1 MNPFIWAKNGTY
13 KAATSVISL
22 SFKDEFGSPITV
34 EKTEKQIEIYIPTG
48 RENNDTN
55 KAAVHFVNPGND
67 SMMFHSFEIKH
78 NDTAFAIRIEPV
90 NETMLAVYLRYGRKP
105 NLTHFD
111 FKFIIPDFTSC
122 VLPRQENCSIVSD
135 FMTCVETEDAPYK
148 DENYTRP
155 FLPASCGPESGNETL
170 KPPPPASHGPDGEEQ
185 TFECPDAC
193 KYDNFTYDNCT
204 CDELP
209 DVTFL
214 FNSSLDENND
224 ICKAFIDF
232 SLCPNDTL
240 ICKDSVNLL
249 SCYLLHLDRFKQC
262 RSILKTTPKLFY
274 GIYAKCLKDPFRVFF
289 NSTVGKAGKWYV
301 GIEYYIPP
309 NDTNTEKEEEKKDS
323 LDFEANE
330 PDWDRLEKLG
340 WWRKLIKQNKEDNA
354 RRYLEGKVLRWAKWA
369 RWRTSFQGD
378 DVYDQ
383 NCSFWYLFRKYEC
396 GKFVDRY
403 LGYWRLWQDKKDDGD
418 DDEEEDSDR
427 KRRSLSSDS
436 DETAERLCVVVEE
449 KPPPFKIG
457 ETLSLVE
464 EPPELDENVSALYSF
479 DVSLYTCLFW
489 DETNE
494 EWSNRGCT
502 VRFVLYR
509 LLAVKVCTP

>member
-1 MNPFIWAKNGTY
+1 M
-13 KAATSVISL
+13 
-22 SFKDEFGSPITV
+22 
-34 EKTEKQIEIYIPTG
+34 
-48 RENNDTN
+48 
-55 KAAVHFVNPGND
+55 
-67 SMMFHSFEIKH
+67 
-78 NDTAFAIRIEPV
+78 
-90 NETMLAVYLRYGRKP
+90 
-105 NLTHFD
+105 
-111 FKFIIPDFTSC
+111 
-122 VLPRQENCSIVSD
+122 
-135 FMTCVETEDAPYK
+135 
-148 DENYTRP
+148 
-155 FLPASCGPESGNETL
+155 
-170 KPPPPASHGPDGEEQ
+170 
-185 TFECPDAC
+185 
-193 KYDNFTYDNCT
+193 
-204 CDELP
+204 
-209 DVTFL
+209 
-214 FNSSLDENND
+214 
-224 ICKAFIDF
+224 
-232 SLCPNDTL
+232 
-240 ICKDSVNLL
+240 
-249 SCYLLHLDRFKQC
+249 
-262 RSILKTTPKLFY
+262 
-274 GIYAKCLKDPFRVFF
+274 
-289 NSTVGKAGKWYV
+289 

-309 NDTNTEKEEEKKDS
+309 NDTNTEKEKEKKDS
-323 LDFEANE
+323 LDFGEDE
-330 PDWDRLEKLG
+330 PDWDGLEKLG

-383 NCSFWYLFRKYEC
+383 NCSFWYWFRKYEC

-403 LGYWRLWQDKKDDGD
+403 LGYWRLWHDKKDDGD

-457 ETLSLVE
+457 ETLRLVE

>member
-1 MNPFIWAKNGTY
+1 MNPFIWAKNGTH

-122 VLPRQENCSIVSD
+122 VLPGQENCSIVSD

-155 FLPASCGPESGNETL
+155 FLPASCGPQPENETVN
-170 KPPPPASHGPDGEEQ
+170 PPPPASLGPDGEEQ

-193 KYDNFTYDNCT
+193 KYDTFTYDNCT

-240 ICKDSVNLL
+240 ICKNSVNLL
-249 SCYLLHLDRFKQC
+249 SCYVLHLDRFKKC
-262 RSILKTTPKLFY
+262 RSILRTTPELFY

-309 NDTNTEKEEEKKDS
+309 NDTNTKKEKDRKDS
-323 LDFEANE
+323 LDF
-330 PDWDRLEKLG
+330 
-340 WWRKLIKQNKEDNA
+340 
-354 RRYLEGKVLRWAKWA
+354 
-369 RWRTSFQGD
+369 
-378 DVYDQ
+378 
-383 NCSFWYLFRKYEC
+383 
-396 GKFVDRY
+396 
-403 LGYWRLWQDKKDDGD
+403 
-418 DDEEEDSDR
+418 R

-436 DETAERLCVVVEE
+436 DETAERLCIVVKE

-457 ETLSLVE
+457 ETLPLVE
-464 EPPELDENVSALYSF
+464 ETPELDENVSARYSF
-479 DVSLYTCLFW
+479 EVSLYTCLFW
-489 DETNE
+489 EETNE
-494 EWSNRGCT
+494 EWSTRGCT
-502 VRFVLYR
+502 VRLPLPLYSF
-509 LLAVKVCTP
+509 

>member
-22 SFKDEFGSPITV
+22 SFKDEFGKPIKV

-48 RENNDTN
+48 RENNNSN

-67 SMMFHSFEIKH
+67 SMMFHSFEINH
-78 NDTAFAIRIEPV
+78 NGTAFAIRIEPA
-90 NETMLAVYLRYGRKP
+90 NETVLAVYLRHGRKP

-122 VLPRQENCSIVSD
+122 LLPGQENCSIVSD

-155 FLPASCGPESGNETL
+155 FLPKSCDPKPENETATAPPPAPPESG
-170 KPPPPASHGPDGEEQ
+170 EEKQ
-185 TFECPDAC
+185 TFECPDVC
-193 KYDNFTYDNCT
+193 KYDSFTYDNCT

-224 ICKAFIDF
+224 ICKAFINF

-240 ICKDSVNLL
+240 ICKNSVNLL
-249 SCYLLHLDRFKQC
+249 SCYVLHLDRFKQC
-262 RSILKTTPKLFY
+262 RSILKTTPELFY

-309 NDTNTEKEEEKKDS
+309 NDTNTEKEEEKKYS
-323 LDFEANE
+323 LDFGADE
-330 PDWDRLEKLG
+330 PDWDELENFTWWKKL
-340 WWRKLIKQNKEDNA
+340 RKKNDEDEA
-354 RRYLEGKVLRWAKWA
+354 RSYLERKVLRWAKW
-369 RWRTSFQGD
+369 RRSFQGD
-378 DVYDQ
+378 NVYDQ
-383 NCSFWYLFRKYEC
+383 NCWFWWGKWFKC
-396 GKFVDRY
+396 GKFFDRY
-403 LGYWRLWQDKKDDGD
+403 IGYWKLWQEKEDDGD
-418 DDEEEDSDR
+418 DDEPELDR

-457 ETLSLVE
+457 ETLPLVE
-464 EPPELDENVSALYSF
+464 EPPELDKNVSALYSF

-489 DETNE
+489 NETTE
-494 EWSNRGCT
+494 EWSTRGCT
-502 VRFVLYR
+502 VRLPF
-509 LLAVKVCTP
+509 TTF

>member
-1 MNPFIWAKNGTY
+1 MNPFIWAKNGTH

-22 SFKDEFGSPITV
+22 SFKDEFGTPITV

-105 NLTHFD
+105 NLAHFD

-155 FLPASCGPESGNETL
+155 FLPASCGPESGNGTL

-193 KYDNFTYDNCT
+193 KYDKFTYDNCT

-240 ICKDSVNLL
+240 ICKNSVNLL
-249 SCYLLHLDRFKQC
+249 SCYVLHLDRFKQC

-309 NDTNTEKEEEKKDS
+309 NDTNTKKEKDEKDS
-323 LDFEANE
+323 LDF
-330 PDWDRLEKLG
+330 
-340 WWRKLIKQNKEDNA
+340 
-354 RRYLEGKVLRWAKWA
+354 
-369 RWRTSFQGD
+369 
-378 DVYDQ
+378 
-383 NCSFWYLFRKYEC
+383 
-396 GKFVDRY
+396 
-403 LGYWRLWQDKKDDGD
+403 
-418 DDEEEDSDR
+418 R

-436 DETAERLCVVVEE
+436 DETAERLCIVVKE

-457 ETLSLVE
+457 ETLPLVE
-464 EPPELDENVSALYSF
+464 ETPELDENVSARYSF
-479 DVSLYTCLFW
+479 EVSLYTCLFW
-489 DETNE
+489 EETNE
-494 EWSNRGCT
+494 EWSTIGCT
-502 VRFVLYR
+502 VRLPLPLYSF
-509 LLAVKVCTP
+509 

>member
-1 MNPFIWAKNGTY
+1 MNPFIWAKNGTH
-13 KAATSVISL
+13 KAATSVITL

-90 NETMLAVYLRYGRKP
+90 NETMLAVYLRYGRNP

-122 VLPRQENCSIVSD
+122 VLPGQENCSIVSD

-155 FLPASCGPESGNETL
+155 FLPASCGPEPENETVT
-170 KPPPPASHGPDGEEQ
+170 PPPPASTGPDGEEQ
-185 TFECPDAC
+185 TFECPDVC

-240 ICKDSVNLL
+240 ICKNSVNLL
-249 SCYLLHLDRFKQC
+249 SCYVLHLDRFKKC
-262 RSILKTTPKLFY
+262 RSILRTTPELFY

-309 NDTNTEKEEEKKDS
+309 NDTNTEKEKDKKDS
-323 LDFEANE
+323 LDFGEGE
-330 PDWDRLEKLG
+330 PDWDRLEKFKF
-340 WWRKLIKQNKEDNA
+340 WRRLIKKNREDNA
-354 RRYLEGKVLRWAKWA
+354 RRYLKGEVLRRANWV

-383 NCSFWYLFRKYEC
+383 NCEFWWGKWFQC
-396 GKFVDRY
+396 GTFLDRY
-403 LGYWRLWQDKKDDGD
+403 MGYWRLWQGKKDDGG
-418 DDEEEDSDR
+418 DR

-436 DETAERLCVVVEE
+436 DETAERLCIVVKE

-457 ETLSLVE
+457 ETLPLVE
-464 EPPELDENVSALYSF
+464 ETPELDENVSALYSF
-479 DVSLYTCLFW
+479 EVSLYTCLFW
-489 DETNE
+489 EETNE
-494 EWSNRGCT
+494 EWSTRGCT
-502 VRFVLYR
+502 VRLPLPLYSF
-509 LLAVKVCTP
+509 

>member
-1 MNPFIWAKNGTY
+1 MNPFIWAKNGTH

-122 VLPRQENCSIVSD
+122 VLPGQENCSIVSD

-155 FLPASCGPESGNETL
+155 FLPASCGPEPENETVTA
-170 KPPPPASHGPDGEEQ
+170 PPPAPPLPNEQEQ

-274 GIYAKCLKDPFRVFF
+274 GIYAKCLEDPFRFFF
-289 NSTVGKAGKWYV
+289 NSTVGKAGKWFV

-309 NDTNTEKEEEKKDS
+309 NDTNTEENKETKDS
-323 LDFEANE
+323 LDFGEDE
-330 PDWDRLEKLG
+330 PDWDRLEEFG
-340 WWRKLIKQNKEDNA
+340 FWRKLINKNSEDNA
-354 RRYLEGKVLRWAKWA
+354 RRFLEGRVLRWATRR
-369 RWRTSFQGD
+369 RWGRSFQGD

-383 NCSFWYLFRKYEC
+383 NCKFWWFKWFQC
-396 GKFVDRY
+396 GTFLDRY
-403 LGYWRLWQDKKDDGD
+403 MGYWRLWQDKKDYGG
-418 DDEEEDSDR
+418 DR

-457 ETLSLVE
+457 ESLPLVE

-479 DVSLYTCLFW
+479 EVSLYTCLFW

-494 EWSNRGCT
+494 EWSTRGCT
-502 VRFVLYR
+502 VRLPLPLYSF
-509 LLAVKVCTP
+509 KSFHSDP

>member
-1 MNPFIWAKNGTY
+1 MNPFIWAKNGTH

-78 NDTAFAIRIEPV
+78 NDTAFAIRIEPA
-90 NETMLAVYLRYGRKP
+90 NETMLAVYLRHGKKP

-111 FKFIIPDFTSC
+111 FMFIIPNFTSC
-122 VLPRQENCSIVSD
+122 VLPGQENCSIVSD

-155 FLPASCGPESGNETL
+155 FLPTSCGPAPENETVTV
-170 KPPPPASHGPDGEEQ
+170 PPPASPEPGKKVQ
-185 TFECPDAC
+185 TFECPDVC

-240 ICKDSVNLL
+240 ICKNSVNLL
-249 SCYLLHLDRFKQC
+249 SCYVLHLDRFKKC

-309 NDTNTEKEEEKKDS
+309 NDTNTKKEKDRKDS
-323 LDFEANE
+323 LDF
-330 PDWDRLEKLG
+330 
-340 WWRKLIKQNKEDNA
+340 
-354 RRYLEGKVLRWAKWA
+354 
-369 RWRTSFQGD
+369 
-378 DVYDQ
+378 
-383 NCSFWYLFRKYEC
+383 
-396 GKFVDRY
+396 
-403 LGYWRLWQDKKDDGD
+403 
-418 DDEEEDSDR
+418 R

-436 DETAERLCVVVEE
+436 DETAERLCIVVKE

-457 ETLSLVE
+457 ETLPLVE
-464 EPPELDENVSALYSF
+464 ETPELDENVSARYSF
-479 DVSLYTCLFW
+479 EVSLYTCLFW
-489 DETNE
+489 EETNE
-494 EWSNRGCT
+494 EWSTIGCT
-502 VRFVLYR
+502 VRLPLPLYSF
-509 LLAVKVCTP
+509 